1 MTVEWLYIMAVLLG
15 LLAFFE
21 PCTIATHTL
30 FAQRIHKKM
39 VAAPGRELLFFL
51 LARTLLTAL
60 LLFTVT
66 TVLPRVG
73 WTKISPAVPLLVIG
87 TLYLVTRFIYLPIP
101 HLEFYRL
108 LSPCRRTVPY
118 AIQLGLTLPACT
130 IPLVC
135 ILIGGAITLDLPSVA
150 GIAGLLFGAAF
161 SCVTV
166 LTSITGIGSRGA
178 GFLST
183 AAKTTPYATS
193 FFLVTAAVYLLS

>member
-1 MTVEWLYIMAVLLG
+1 MTVEWLYLIAVLLG

-30 FAQRIHKKM
+30 FSQRIHKNM

-60 LLFTVT
+60 LLFTAT

-73 WTKISPAVPLLVIG
+73 WTKVSPAVPLLVIG
-87 TLYLVTRFIYLPIP
+87 SLYLVTRFIYLPIP

-108 LSPCRRTVPY
+108 LPGRQTVPY
-118 AIQLGLTLPACT
+118 AVQLGFTLPACT
-130 IPLVC
+130 LPLVC
-135 ILIGGAITLDLPSVA
+135 ILIGGAVTVGSPSVA
-150 GIAGLLFGAAF
+150 GVSGFLFGAAF

-166 LTSITGIGSRGA
+166 LTAITGINPRGA
-178 GFLST
+178 CLLST
-183 AAKTTPYATS
+183 AAKTTPYATA
-193 FFLVTAAVYLLS
+193 FFLTTAAFYLLF